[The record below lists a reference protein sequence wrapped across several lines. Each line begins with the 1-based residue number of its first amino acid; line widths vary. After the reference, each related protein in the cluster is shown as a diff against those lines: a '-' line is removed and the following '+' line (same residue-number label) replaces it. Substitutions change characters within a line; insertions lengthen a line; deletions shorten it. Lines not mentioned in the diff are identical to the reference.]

1 MYGCLEIILEKDE
14 LNFIEINDN
23 DCREVANINDLKGRR
38 KKYTNGYK
46 GRRRG
51 KYKKREEEG

>member
-23 DCREVANINDLKGRR
+23 DCWEVANINDLKERR
-38 KKYTNGYK
+38 KKNTNGYK
-46 GRRRG
+46 GRWG
-51 KYKKREEEG
+51 EKYKKREKEE